1 MLKVYPPAPFVL
13 GIIVTFDIFSLGKT
27 MEDIKACP
35 IS

>member
-13 GIIVTFDIFSLGKT
+13 GIIVTLDIFSLGKN
-27 MEDIKACP
+27 MDEIKACP